1 MTQTHSLY
9 RCLVMHKR
17 FAPKV
22 HEFRYRVFSMLLDL
36 DDLGSADQAGGWMF
50 GVNRSALLSFH
61 DKDHGPGDGTP
72 AGDWARALLKEAET
86 AWDGT
91 RLQLLCFPRMWGY
104 VFNPLAIYYARNADG
119 GLAAILY
126 QVSNTFGERH
136 SYILASDGTPIARH
150 SIDKGFHVSPFMD
163 MEQRY
168 DFSLKAPG
176 KQLSIVIDE
185 FGPDGKTLVA
195 TQTGTALPFTK
206 RAMAKLVARHPLMT
220 LKVMAAIHY
229 EALHLW
235 RKGIRF
241 YKKPAPPEDTYTD
254 ATTGGPTLATQQE
267 KAA

>member
-1 MTQTHSLY
+1 MTHSLY
-9 RCLVMHKR
+9 KCLVVHKR

-22 HEFRYRVFSMLLDL
+22 HGFRYRVFSALLDL
-36 DDLGSADQAGGWMF
+36 NDLASADRAGGWLF
-50 GVNRSALLSFH
+50 GVNRRALLSFR

-72 AGDWARALLKEAET
+72 AGDWARTVLNNSKT
-86 AWDGT
+86 DWDGT
-91 RLQLLCFPRMWGY
+91 SLHLLCFPRMWGY

-119 GLAAILY
+119 GLAAVLY

-136 SYILASDGTPIARH
+136 SYILAGDGTPIARH

-168 DFSLKAPG
+168 EFTLTAPG

-185 FGPDGKTLVA
+185 FSPDGKTLVA
-195 TQTGTALPFTK
+195 TQTGIKRPFTK
-206 RAMAKLVARHPLMT
+206 KAMAKLVARHPLMT
-220 LKVMAAIHY
+220 LKIMAAIHY

-241 YKKPAPPEDTYTD
+241 YKKPAPPKTAQTY
-254 ATTGGPTLATQQE
+254 GGANAAALPSQHE